1 MPGWVTGEA
10 AVEQDGVGLAVGAGL
25 PNRKRVEQDGVGL
38 AVGAGLPNRKRPLV
52 VITEVADAAELDLVV
67 VIIAEVAG

>member
-1 MPGWVTGEA
+1 VTGEA
-10 AVEQDGVGLAVGAGL
+10 A
-25 PNRKRVEQDGVGL
+25 VEQDGVGL